1 MEFIVDSLKMDLKM
15 ERDNFIG
22 LMDLFIKEILKKI
35 RDMVRAF
42 LNQNKEALR
51 VNGRTIKY
59 KEQDTL

>member
-1 MEFIVDSLKMDLKM
+1 VDSLKMGLKM
-15 ERDNFIG
+15 EKDSFIG

-42 LNQNKEALR
+42 LNQNKVALK
-51 VNGRTIKY
+51 VNGRMIKY